1 MSFWKTFGFHTVS
14 AVDTILDSGDFTLE
28 QLLDEEEILQETKS
42 QNKKLIDFLIKPST
56 LRQLLLYVVMEPEP
70 KDDDAEE
77 SKRRF
82 KYPFLACEI
91 LASEVWSI
99 IDAFFAQKDLLEDL
113 YAFFDKDPP
122 LNSLLASYT
131 SRVASVFLQKKVS
144 ETISFLKERKNT
156 ISNFLKHLGNAS
168 VMDLLLKIIACEDTT
183 DGAGILQWLCTTELI
198 SSLISKFDPN
208 QPVDVHENA
217 AQALADIITV
227 SMNSTSS
234 PLIAQLES
242 EEIVK
247 TLFGYI
253 LSNGLSSS
261 LLQGLSVLIEL
272 LRRHIKDQH
281 DDSTK
286 LEDLPPLLRIIT
298 ENLDKFHGF
307 LKSKEGEQGKVLL
320 QPIGPIQPLG
330 FHKLKIIEF
339 ITALTRTNTS
349 SIDTEI
355 MKQGVIG
362 SCLDLF
368 FTHQWN
374 NFLHSFVEQ
383 IISQILEGENE
394 VLKIHLL
401 RDAGL
406 LDKICQASKE
416 NEEEMTKPKGVRRGY
431 MGHIT
436 SISINIMN
444 TASVVPAVEKVL
456 SEHEEWIKYSKGAL
470 ASTRERESK
479 IIGGYMPTDFNADD
493 DDLDEQNEGD
503 LNYDTSGQSRENYNS
518 YDGFG
523 ISEEEEEDED
533 EEDEEAND
541 DMISANITTTVS
553 EEVWEEKIIEDTSTE
568 DQGTNTTPKE
578 EPEES
583 KKSSNNEK
591 ESEKSLD
598 AEEEES
604 KKSSQ
609 NEEEQATTHVE
620 VSV

>member
-56 LRQLLLYVVMEPEP
+56 LRQLLLYVVVEPEP

-198 SSLISKFDPN
+198 PSLISKFDPN
-208 QPVDVHENA
+208 QPLDVHENA
-217 AQALADIITV
+217 AQALVDIITV
-227 SMNSTSS
+227 SINSTSS

-253 LSNGLSSS
+253 QSNGLSSS

-298 ENLDKFHGF
+298 INLDKFHVL
-307 LKSKEGEQGKVLL
+307 LKDKEGEQEKVLL

-339 ITALTRTNTS
+339 VAALTRTNTS

-355 MKQGVIG
+355 MKQGIIG

-383 IISQILEGENE
+383 IVSQILEGENE
-394 VLKIHLL
+394 ALKIHLL
-401 RDAGL
+401 KDAGL

-416 NEEEMTKPKGVRRGY
+416 NEEEMAKPKGVRKGY

-456 SEHEEWIKYSKGAL
+456 SEHEEWVKYSKGAL

-503 LNYDTSGQSRENYNS
+503 LNYDTSGQSRENYSS
-518 YDGFG
+518 YDAFG
-523 ISEEEEEDED
+523 VSEEEEEEED

-541 DMISANITTTVS
+541 DTTSANTTNAS
-553 EEVWEEKIIEDTSTE
+553 EGAWEEKMIEDNSTE
-568 DQGTNTTPKE
+568 DKDTNKTPKE
-578 EPEES
+578 
-583 KKSSNNEK
+583 EK

-598 AEEEES
+598 GEDSES

-609 NEEEQATTHVE
+609 NEDQVTNHVE